1 MAENHIHLRETHI
14 IGLHTREYIVGERAR
29 PALERHSIALAGI
42 SYAQTPFA
50 FVRHHPSISQILVSL
65 AGTGK
70 VLVNGEWL
78 NCGPDQVYLTPA
90 AALHAY
96 HARANENWKIGWIIF
111 NEEQRAHP
119 IIPLERPLL
128 LSNEAPELAM
138 AIEGLYHESLGK
150 AEETLLSQWAFLID
164 AYAQRLIRQQPE
176 DRRLLALWKQV
187 DARLA
192 HPWNNRELA
201 GLVGMSCEHLRRLC
215 QQQYGCSPIKRVTA
229 LRMQRAMAL
238 LSSESASI
246 EVIALRVGYENPFA
260 FSTAF
265 KHYTGIAPSLYR
277 KQR

>member
-1 MAENHIHLRETHI
+1 MAENNIHLRETHI
-14 IGLHTREYIVGERAR
+14 IGLQTQEYIVGERAR
-29 PALERHSIALAGI
+29 SALERYHIALAGI
-42 SYAQTPFA
+42 SYAQKPFA
-50 FVRHHPSISQILVSL
+50 FVRHHPTISQILVSL
-65 AGTGK
+65 AGAGE

-78 NCGPDQVYLTPA
+78 NCGPGQVYLTPA

-96 HARANENWKIGWIIF
+96 HARADESWKIGWVIF
-111 NEEQRAHP
+111 NEEQRARS
-119 IIPLERPLL
+119 IIPFERPLL
-128 LSNEAPELAM
+128 LSTEAPELAI

-150 AEETLLSQWAFLID
+150 AEETLLSQWAHLLD
-164 AYAQRLIRQQPE
+164 TYAQRIIRQQPE
-176 DRRLLALWKQV
+176 DRRLLPLWKQV

-192 HPWNNRELA
+192 HPWSNRELA
-201 GLVGMSCEHLRRLC
+201 ALVGMSCEHLRRLC

-238 LSSESASI
+238 LSSEGASI

-277 KQR
+277 KQH